1 VRKVRVEEYAQRLT
15 RPFLVMGLAMVD
27 NYLVSVY
34 SCHGAMS
41 WHRHLDEDELF
52 MGYGGTGTVETGW
65 GSVSLGFG
73 EILTVPKGLP
83 HRCLSMMPAH
93 LLLVQTRGLP
103 ERRNG
108 HQRVYRGGGGR
119 LEKSSVAQEA
129 ARLNDVYLPRRV
141 AMSDTLGVSVQ
152 ICLGAQQWHRHH
164 GDQLVFCQYGQ
175 LSVEGD
181 EAVESV
187 SRGEFAVVSA
197 GERHRVSAVEPA
209 TAVVMARVEQ

>member
-1 VRKVRVEEYAQRLT
+1 MHKVNVEEYAQRLT
-15 RPFLVMGLAMVD
+15 KPFLVMGLALVD

-52 MGYGGTGTVETGW
+52 MGYSGTGMIETAW
-65 GSVSLGFG
+65 GRASLGFT

-83 HRCLSMMPAH
+83 HRSLSVMPAH

-108 HQRVYRGGGGR
+108 HQQVYVGR
-119 LEKSSVAQEA
+119 EGRIEKVSVAQEA
-129 ARLNDVYLPRRV
+129 ARLNDVYLPRRI
-141 AMSDTLGVSVQ
+141 AMSDALGVSVQ
-152 ICLGAQQWHRHH
+152 ICLGAQQWHRHQ
-164 GDQLVFCQYGQ
+164 GDQLIFCQYGQ
-175 LSVEGD
+175 LTVECED
-181 EAVESV
+181 TSEVV
-187 SRGEFAVVSA
+187 SRGEFAVISA